1 MQKLKKQK
9 INKLLNY
16 QQFLKN
22 NYLKTNK
29 LNLKKILFENQILFK
44 NLDSNVL
51 ELNNYE
57 NIYLPFTLLNLKD
70 IYTIK
75 NQYENQFLFNYNL
88 NYNIIYSFNKIIF
101 KNSLKKNNN
110 KIKGRITGGN
120 NKKILILILGIIFS
134 MNPIHLNSLIN
145 NKKTFYLNK
154 LNKNNKFKKN
164 KNFYISKKIKPKQ
177 LINSYKLRYIN
188 FKINIIS
195 NSKFKNKKI
204 LSRISYIQDIIKNQK
219 KKKQFKKS
227 ALSRK
232 LNVFEINQKKK

>member
-1 MQKLKKQK
+1 MQKLKKKQF
-9 INKLLNY
+9 NKLLNY

-29 LNLKKILFENQILFK
+29 FNLKKILFENKILYK
-44 NLDSNVL
+44 SSDSNVL

-70 IYTIK
+70 TYTIK

-88 NYNIIYSFNKIIF
+88 NYDIIYNFNKIIF

-134 MNPIHLNSLIN
+134 MN
-145 NKKTFYLNK
+145 
-154 LNKNNKFKKN
+154 
-164 KNFYISKKIKPKQ
+164 
-177 LINSYKLRYIN
+177 
-188 FKINIIS
+188 
-195 NSKFKNKKI
+195 
-204 LSRISYIQDIIKNQK
+204 
-219 KKKQFKKS
+219 
-227 ALSRK
+227 
-232 LNVFEINQKKK
+232 